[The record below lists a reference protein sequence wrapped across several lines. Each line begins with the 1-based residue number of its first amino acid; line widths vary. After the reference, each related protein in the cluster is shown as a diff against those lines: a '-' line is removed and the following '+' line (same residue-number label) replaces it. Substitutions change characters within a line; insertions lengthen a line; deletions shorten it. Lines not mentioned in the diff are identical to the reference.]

1 MATAAAAPADSLAIP
16 IDRAGRRARP
26 LGRLWRDPLGRFGLG
41 LVVLVVT
48 SAVGAGVLSPL
59 DPTALDPRLRLQAPS
74 AAHLFGTDHLGRDL
88 FARVLHGGRIAL
100 GVSLISV
107 GLALSIGLA
116 LGMLAGYGPRWLDSL
131 LLLGFDAVRSFP
143 TIMLALAIVTLLGPS
158 LHTIVLIVVVT
169 TIPVY
174 GRVVRTQTQA
184 LHGYDFILAERALGA
199 GLARVLLKHVLPNVI
214 GPVLILASMD
224 VPVVVTIEAGLSFL
238 GVGIRPPTPS
248 WGLILNDGY
257 TFIRDTP
264 WPVLAGGFP
273 LIVTTLGFTFLGES
287 LRDIFDP
294 QLRRE
299 A

>member
-1 MATAAAAPADSLAIP
+1 MATAVAAPAESLAIP
-16 IDRAGRRARP
+16 IGRAGRRARP

-48 SAVGAGVLSPL
+48 GAVGADVLSPL

-88 FARVLHGGRIAL
+88 FTRVLHGGRIAL

-107 GLALSIGLA
+107 GLALSIGLG

-131 LLLGFDAVRSFP
+131 LLLAFDAVRSFP

-169 TIPVY
+169 SIPVY

-184 LHGYDFILAERALGA
+184 LRGYDFILAERALGA

-214 GPVLILASMD
+214 GPVLILGSMD

-238 GVGIRPPTPS
+238 GVGVRPPTPS

>member
-1 MATAAAAPADSLAIP
+1 VATAAVAGAEAPAVLAI
-16 IDRAGRRARP
+16 RAGRRAPP
-26 LGRLWRDPLGRFGLG
+26 LGRLWRDPLGRFGLA
-41 LVVLVVT
+41 LVVLVVA
-48 SAVGAGVLSPL
+48 SAVGADVLSPF

-74 AAHLFGTDHLGRDL
+74 AQHLFGTDHLGRDL
-88 FARVLHGGRIAL
+88 LARVLHGGRIAL
-100 GVSLISV
+100 GVSLVSV
-107 GLALSIGLA
+107 GLALSIGLG
-116 LGMLAGYGPRWLDSL
+116 LGMLAGYGSRGVDDVLV
-131 LLLGFDAVRSFP
+131 LGFDAVRSFP

-158 LHTIVLIVVVT
+158 LYTIVLIVVVT
-169 TIPVY
+169 SIPVY

-184 LHGYDFILAERALGA
+184 VRGYDFILAERALGA
-199 GLARVLLKHVLPNVI
+199 GFVRVLVGHVLPNVI
-214 GPVLILASMD
+214 GPALILASMD

-238 GVGIRPPTPS
+238 GVGVRPPTPS